1 MGRVAAKV
9 EVTSSC
15 SFLFIFLFP
24 EFHRYYSNKSWPKL
38 SPLCFH
44 SGTVTVT
51 NVDKMLILEMRA
63 DQKQNLLMFLLL
75 LVVYF
80 LLYYTFQSLAVFL
93 SVYLDFISMMPIE
106 PPGNN

>member
-1 MGRVAAKV
+1 
-9 EVTSSC
+9 
-15 SFLFIFLFP
+15 
-24 EFHRYYSNKSWPKL
+24 
-38 SPLCFH
+38 
-44 SGTVTVT
+44 
-51 NVDKMLILEMRA
+51 MLILEMRA